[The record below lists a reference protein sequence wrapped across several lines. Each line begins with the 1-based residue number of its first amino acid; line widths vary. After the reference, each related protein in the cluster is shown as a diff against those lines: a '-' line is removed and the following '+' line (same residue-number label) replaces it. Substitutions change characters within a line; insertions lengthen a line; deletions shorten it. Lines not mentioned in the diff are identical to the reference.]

1 MRKLNPNLKEVVF
14 VIISVMVV
22 VTAIT
27 VAYKF
32 I

>member
-27 VAYKF
+27 IDYKF

>member
-1 MRKLNPNLKEVVF
+1 MRKLNTNLKEVLF
-14 VIISVMVV
+14 GIISVLVV

-27 VAYKF
+27 IAYKF

>member
-1 MRKLNPNLKEVVF
+1 MRKLNSNLKEVVF
-14 VIISVMVV
+14 GIISVMVV

>member
-1 MRKLNPNLKEVVF
+1 MRKLNSNLKEVVF
-14 VIISVMVV
+14 GIISGLVV

-27 VAYKF
+27 IAYKF

>member
-1 MRKLNPNLKEVVF
+1 MRKLNSNLKEVG
-14 VIISVMVV
+14 IISVMVV

>member
-1 MRKLNPNLKEVVF
+1 MRKLNSNLKEVVF
-14 VIISVMVV
+14 GIINVLVV

-27 VAYKF
+27 IAYKF

>member
-1 MRKLNPNLKEVVF
+1 MRKLNSNLKEVVF
-14 VIISVMVV
+14 GIISVLVV

-27 VAYKF
+27 IAYKF

>member
-1 MRKLNPNLKEVVF
+1 MRKLNSNLKEVVF

-27 VAYKF
+27 IAYKF

>member
-1 MRKLNPNLKEVVF
+1 MRKLNSNLKEVIF
-14 VIISVMVV
+14 GIISVLVV

-27 VAYKF
+27 IAYKF

>member
-27 VAYKF
+27 IAYKF